1 MTCLQE
7 EYTRGCMQKRNK
19 YMVDNSQYVIAV
31 WDGSKSG
38 TFNTLKYARKLKRNI
53 MVIDTKIL

>member
-1 MTCLQE
+1 
-7 EYTRGCMQKRNK
+7 MQKRNK